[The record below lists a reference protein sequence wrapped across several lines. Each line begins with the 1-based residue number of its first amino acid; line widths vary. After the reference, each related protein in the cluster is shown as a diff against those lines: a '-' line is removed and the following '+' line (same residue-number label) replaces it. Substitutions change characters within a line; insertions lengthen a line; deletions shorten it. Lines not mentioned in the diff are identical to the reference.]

1 MDQPAPVTTPVLV
14 ASDAIYLRNTW
25 YAAAWSEDI
34 VPDRPFARTLLAEPI
49 VFFRKADGTVAAL
62 LDRCPHRFAPLS
74 AGTVLPGDRLQCPY
88 HGLAFDASGA
98 CVLNP
103 HGKGTIPAA
112 ARVAAF
118 PVVERHS
125 LIWIWMGQR
134 PPTPETIP
142 DFSCFDEAPP
152 LHVTRRDHLVM
163 AANYELITDNLLDL
177 SHTSFLHDGILGNQD
192 TVVADMTVTGDGETV
207 TVGRASYD
215 SAIPGL
221 FRPLVPAGLKRVD
234 KWNTIRWS
242 PPGCMLIRTGVCRP
256 GAEQSEGTGFH
267 GIHLLTPETERT
279 THYLFAAVR
288 WNVLT
293 QGNEENARIQEHLST
308 TRRFAFVEQDAPII
322 EAQQRTL
329 DRCGDALRPVMLS
342 IDAGPVRYRRV
353 LERLLRADIA

>member
-1 MDQPAPVTTPVLV
+1 M
-14 ASDAIYLRNTW
+14 
-25 YAAAWSEDI
+25 
-34 VPDRPFARTLLAEPI
+34 
-49 VFFRKADGTVAAL
+49 AAL

-74 AGTVLPGDRLQCPY
+74 AGTVLPGDRLQCLY

-103 HGKGTIPAA
+103 HGTGVIPAA
-112 ARVAAF
+112 ARVAPF
-118 PVVERHS
+118 PVVEKHS
-125 LIWIWMGQR
+125 LVWIWMGQR
-134 PPTPETIP
+134 APTPETIP
-142 DFSCFDEAPP
+142 DFSCFDEVPP

-192 TVVADMTVTGDGETV
+192 TIVADMTVTADGETV
-207 TVGRASYD
+207 MVGRALYD
-215 SAIPGL
+215 SVIPGL
-221 FRPLVPAGLKRVD
+221 FRPLVPADMERVD

-256 GAEQSEGTGFH
+256 GTEQSEGTGFH
-267 GIHLLTPETERT
+267 GVHLLTPETGRT

-293 QGNEENARIQEHLST
+293 QGDEENARIQEHLST
-308 TRRFAFVEQDAPII
+308 LRRFAFVEQDAPII
-322 EAQQRTL
+322 ETQQRTL

-342 IDAGPVRYRRV
+342 IDAGPVRYRRII
-353 LERLLRADIA
+353 ERLLRADSA